1 MSRITMSKAE
11 RFEDLRV
18 WQESR
23 LLANALYD
31 ITESLRDLPFRD
43 QLRRASVSIMNNI
56 AEGFERHSDADFAH
70 FLTIAKGSSGEVRSL
85 LYLGEDRHYFT
96 LEQSGTLRT
105 AAESISGGLA
115 KLAIYLRKGH

>member
-1 MSRITMSKAE
+1 MSKAE

-31 ITESLRDLPFRD
+31 TTESLRDFPFRD
-43 QLRRASVSIMNNI
+43 QLRRAGVSIMNNI

-70 FLTIAKGSSGEVRSL
+70 FLTIAKGSSGEVRSM
-85 LYLGEDRHYFT
+85 LYLGEDRH
-96 LEQSGTLRT
+96 SGAIRDPSDSSRIHFRRT
-105 AAESISGGLA
+105 GQVGHLPP
-115 KLAIYLRKGH
+115 KGHLKIHV

>member
-1 MSRITMSKAE
+1 MSKAE

-31 ITESLRDLPFRD
+31 TTESLRDFPFRD
-43 QLRRASVSIMNNI
+43 QLRRAGVSIMNNI

-70 FLTIAKGSSGEVRSL
+70 FLTIAKGSSGEVRSM

-96 LEQSGTLRT
+96 LEQSGNLRT

-115 KLAIYLRKGH
+115 KLAIYLRKGT